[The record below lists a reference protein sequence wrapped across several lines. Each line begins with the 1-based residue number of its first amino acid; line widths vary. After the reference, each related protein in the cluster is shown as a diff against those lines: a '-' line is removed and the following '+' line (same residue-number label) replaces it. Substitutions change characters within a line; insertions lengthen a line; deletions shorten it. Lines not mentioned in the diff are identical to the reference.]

1 MTVPLPLRL
10 AALPVTSAAVL
21 LGVWIAGG
29 AISDDFRV
37 SMALTGIWL
46 ALAGAACAGV
56 AWRVRPLRVPVIA
69 AYLLAAGGVSAFLAL
84 TTLRDRVVDEPVVT
98 GAPVTQ
104 AAAGRGAPPP
114 RGPVEVARG
123 GFRSLEHATR
133 GRAAVVRLPDDRR
146 FLTLTRFATAAGPDL
161 RVRLVPGDID
171 LGGLKG
177 NRGDQQYAIPAGVRV
192 AGRTVVIWCRAFS
205 APFGSAVLRQ

>member
-46 ALAGAACAGV
+46 ALAAAACAGV

-69 AYLLAAGGVSAFLAL
+69 A
-84 TTLRDRVVDEPVVT
+84 
-98 GAPVTQ
+98 
-104 AAAGRGAPPP
+104 
-114 RGPVEVARG
+114 
-123 GFRSLEHATR
+123 
-133 GRAAVVRLPDDRR
+133 
-146 FLTLTRFATAAGPDL
+146 
-161 RVRLVPGDID
+161 
-171 LGGLKG
+171 
-177 NRGDQQYAIPAGVRV
+177 
-192 AGRTVVIWCRAFS
+192 
-205 APFGSAVLRQ
+205 